1 MSDDDEVV
9 CDCATIAQ
17 DMTMV
22 QVINVV
28 LVSLIGLTFGLLIIP
43 YMALWLGG
51 ALALALAIL
60 WCRSV
65 QLLLCLAR
73 ASRAAAAYPRTWPGE
88 AVLDL
93 RRG

>member
-9 CDCATIAQ
+9 CDSATIAQ

-22 QVINVV
+22 QAINVV
-28 LVSLIGLTFGLLIIP
+28 LMSLIGLTFGLLIVP
-43 YMALWLGG
+43 YMALWLDGV
-51 ALALALAIL
+51 LALILAII

-73 ASRAAAAYPRTWPGE
+73 ASRAAAAWPRTWPSE